1 VSKAMGEKKKKN
13 QNYELAFTHL
23 QNNQNISAYN
33 LFMELAEAQKKIDSI
48 KAALLYI
55 IAAECK
61 SRQKKDN
68 DDETLEAGKL
78 FLNFAKKEDNYTV
91 KSAYLCA
98 AKCFLKVGNH
108 DQCFL
113 KVGNHDQAKKAYEQ
127 SKKLLAPTI
136 ESVRPVVIVE
146 DSKAVILKV
155 QSYLKK
161 LGYNDTISFE
171 SGKDAIKGCKE
182 LFKNSKNPIIL
193 LDMGLPDVEGDVV
206 ASKILEEKLDS
217 QIILIT
223 ADEKTSKRVSKTISS
238 GVTAFIQKPF
248 TINDVKDAMET
259 VESEYS
265 GL

>member
-1 VSKAMGEKKKKN
+1 MGEKKKKN
-13 QNYELAFTHL
+13 LNYELAFTHL

-33 LFMELAEAQKKIDSI
+33 LFMDLAEAQKKIDSI
-48 KAALLYI
+48 KSALLYI

-68 DDETLEAGKL
+68 DDEILEAGKL

-108 DQCFL
+108 DQ
-113 KVGNHDQAKKAYEQ
+113 AKKAYEQ
-127 SKKLLAPTI
+127 SKKLLPPTI

-223 ADEKTSKRVSKTISS
+223 ADEKTSKRVSKTIRS

-248 TINDVKDAMET
+248 TLNDVKDAMET